1 MKYII
6 IIALSILSVASYGQ
20 KLNPAKVP
28 AAVKAKFIAIYPN
41 IKNVTW
47 ELEDGNYEAGFDLN
61 KVETTAVFTPAGV
74 HVATETIIDIKALPA
89 PITAYVSKN
98 YPGQKINE
106 ASKIVAAN
114 GKITYEAEVKGKD
127 MIFDDKG
134 DFLK

>member
-1 MKYII
+1 MKYLLIF
-6 IIALSILSVASYGQ
+6 ALSVISLTGYGQ

-41 IKNVTW
+41 IKNPTW

-61 KVETTAVFTPAGV
+61 KVETTVVFTPAGV
-74 HVATETIIDIKALPA
+74 HVATESIIDAKALPA
-89 PITAYVSKN
+89 PVIIYVSKN

-127 MIFDDKG
+127 LIFDEKG
-134 DFLK
+134 NLLK